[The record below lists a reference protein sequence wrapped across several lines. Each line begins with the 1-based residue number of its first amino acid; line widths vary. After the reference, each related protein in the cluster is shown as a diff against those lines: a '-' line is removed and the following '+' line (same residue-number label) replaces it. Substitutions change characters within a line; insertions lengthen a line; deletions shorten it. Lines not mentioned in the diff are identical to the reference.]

1 MRSLVIFSLCLG
13 VATAARAEWDVTE
26 VPGIARTV
34 DVFAPGV
41 YAVSTSTQTELY
53 EDGIQSVVFLN
64 SDVFGTFLSPAGCF
78 AAVVR
83 PGDIISHQNCRAA
96 GNIIP
101 PDPVNTVVGLRR
113 VKHTSAGAGYASVAL
128 SDGGLALLSASA
140 GLEGP
145 TPWTLLSVDAGLL
158 SSTDVLGVTETSDGV
173 PHALFSVTGVSR
185 TELLWYTGDRR
196 QAQLVVPPLLTSQ
209 SPRTVDLFGGSGPH
223 PIALFGNSDG
233 LFRGQLDPAGTT
245 FSTVLLPDSMPVSIT
260 SVDVNTGNGSVHG
273 EGFGLAVGVGANGEP
288 VVLGA
293 VPASSADNAGTQ
305 WRFHPA
311 FEGSALPGASQAT
324 PLEVSCIG
332 SSFCLFILDQP
343 GFNVVTYFNAHAP
356 VLDVGPAPIVVNE
369 AGTATAR
376 FIATDADF
384 DAVRVSVDTA
394 SAPGADLIGVNI
406 VERPDQLDVTLVSQ
420 RPVCKDEEGL
430 LYVHASDGLASH
442 DVHSTVAFR
451 VVNTQGPARPT
462 VSPLRASTTASGASR
477 VFTAQPATE
486 VCPAVRYVWAP
497 VAGQSGAPL
506 LSTDGGAQV
515 QATFTPPDVLCEAS
529 GASYTYE
536 VRGVDEGGVTSSA
549 MAIFTVDVAPWGR
562 PLVPFAPGWERTLTS
577 GPGASVDVVPD
588 ALHTCVGTPGLPA
601 VATEWRLSASGSGIP
616 EGVTVRTAEDVAIT
630 LDAPVSS
637 ERLRIEAAECA
648 HGTLSLTARNRIPV
662 TGGGTQDSA
671 DAELRVRVEP
681 TLEDVATG
689 SLELGVVPSGDG
701 HVDIA
706 LDTSL
711 NCVDA
716 RALKAR
722 MFLETLSGEAL
733 DSAVVPVPG
742 TWRPA
747 LPQSCTAEAYRVR
760 GELFDDSEGPVREG
774 GRAQVE
780 VPNQPLPAR
789 LGELEAGA
797 LVARCGEGASATL
810 TQTIPAN
817 ACGDVAISWSQV
829 AGPALSEVSLA
840 GPRVTVSTQETGLEA
855 LVGQAITLRV
865 LADAGGS
872 NTATTDYVLPITSER
887 FVDVR
892 HTMESPTASE
902 KGLVGVVVELRNTSE
917 CEVGGLRYLEQVD
930 GLEWVPG
937 SVKLDGVAVEPQ
949 AVDGGFRVED
959 LRLLAQGTRTLTYV
973 GRSPLLSTP
982 RLGGEMTL
990 NGVPVSGDAAVP
1002 PPTSGCGCSGG
1013 GSGAAVFGLAAL
1025 ARVLRR
1031 RK

>member
-1 MRSLVIFSLCLG
+1 MRPLVIISLCLV

-34 DVFAPGV
+34 DVFAPGS
-41 YAVSTSTQTELY
+41 YSVSTSTQTELY
-53 EDGIQSVVFLN
+53 ENGIQSAVFLH
-64 SDVFGTFLSPAGCF
+64 SDVFGTFLSPMGCF
-78 AAVVR
+78 AVVVR
-83 PGDIISHQNCRAA
+83 PGDVISHQNCRAA

-101 PDPVNTVVGLRR
+101 PDPVNTVVGIRR
-113 VKHTSAGAGYASVAL
+113 VKHTPSGTGYAAVAL
-128 SDGGLALLSASA
+128 SDGGLSLLTASA
-140 GLEGP
+140 GLAGP
-145 TPWTLLSVDAGLL
+145 TPWTLLSAGAGLL
-158 SSTDVLGVTETSDGV
+158 SSTDVLGVVETSDGA
-173 PHALFSVTGVSR
+173 PHALFSVTGVTR
-185 TELLWYTGDRR
+185 TEFLWYTRDRR
-196 QAQLVVPPLLTSQ
+196 QAQMVVPPVLTSL
-209 SPRTVDLFGGSGPH
+209 SPRTVDLFAGSGPH

-245 FSTVLLPDSMPVSIT
+245 FSTVMLPDSMPVSIT

-273 EGFGLAVGVGANGEP
+273 EGFGLAVGVGTNGEP

-356 VLDVGPAPIVVNE
+356 VLDVGPSPIVVNE
-369 AGTATAR
+369 TGTATAR
-376 FIATDADF
+376 FSATDADF
-384 DAVRVSVDTA
+384 DAVRVSVDA
-394 SAPGADLIGVNI
+394 SSAPGADLVGVNI
-406 VERPDQLDVTLVSQ
+406 VEHPDQLDVTLVSQ

-430 LYVHASDGLASH
+430 LRVYASDGLASH
-442 DVHSTVAFR
+442 DVQSTVAYR

-462 VSPLRASTTASGASR
+462 VLPSRESTTASGASR
-477 VFTAQPATE
+477 VFTAQPAME
-486 VCPAVRYVWAP
+486 ACPAVRYVWSP
-497 VAGQSGAPL
+497 VSGQSGAPL
-506 LSTDGGAQV
+506 LSTDGGAQ
-515 QATFTPPDVLCEAS
+515 ATFTPPEVLCQAS
-529 GASYTYE
+529 GTSYAYE
-536 VRGVDEGGVTSSA
+536 VRGVDEGGLTSSSA
-549 MAIFTVDVAPWGR
+549 AIFTVDVAPWGR
-562 PLVPFAPGWERTLTS
+562 PLVPFASGWERTLTS

-588 ALHTCVGTPGLPA
+588 ALHTCEGTSGLPT
-601 VATEWRLSASGSGIP
+601 VDTEWRLSASGSGIP
-616 EGVTVRTAEDVAIT
+616 DGVTVRTADGTAVT
-630 LDAPVSS
+630 LHSPVSS
-637 ERLRIEAAECA
+637 ERLRVEAAECA
-648 HGTLSLTARNRIPV
+648 HGTLALTARNRIPV

-681 TLEDVATG
+681 SLEDVATG
-689 SLELGVVPSGDG
+689 SLELGVVPSGEG

-716 RALKAR
+716 RTLKAR
-722 MFLETLSGEAL
+722 MFLETLGGEAL

-747 LPQSCTAEAYRVR
+747 LPRSCTVESYRVR

-774 GRAQVE
+774 GRAQAE
-780 VPNQPLPAR
+780 IPNQPLPAR
-789 LGELEAGA
+789 LGALEAGA

-840 GPRVTVSTQETGLEA
+840 GPSVTVSTQETGLEA

-892 HTMESPTASE
+892 HAMESPTASE

-917 CEVGGLRYLEQVD
+917 CEVGGLHFLENVD

-937 SVKLDGVAVEPQ
+937 SVKLDGVAVEAQ

-959 LRLLAQGTRTLTYV
+959 IRLPAQGTQTLTYV

-990 NGVPVSGDAAVP
+990 NGVPVSGDASVP

-1025 ARVLRR
+1025 ALARVLRR

>member
-1 MRSLVIFSLCLG
+1 MRPLVIFSLCLG
-13 VATAARAEWDVTE
+13 VATAARADWDVTE

-41 YAVSTSTQTELY
+41 YSVSTSTQTELY
-53 EDGIQSVVFLN
+53 EGGIQSAVFLH
-64 SDVFGTFLSPAGCF
+64 SDIFGTFLSPAGCF
-78 AAVVR
+78 AVVVR

-101 PDPVNTVVGLRR
+101 PDPVNTVLGVRR
-113 VKHTSAGAGYASVAL
+113 VKHTPSGTGYASVGL
-128 SDGGLALLSASA
+128 SDGGLSLLTAPA
-140 GLEGP
+140 GLAGP

-158 SSTDVLGVTETSDGV
+158 SSTEVLGVAETSDGA
-173 PHALFSVTGVSR
+173 PHALFSVTGSSR
-185 TELLWYTGDRR
+185 TELLWYTRDRR
-196 QAQLVVPPLLTSQ
+196 QAQMVVPPPLTSQ
-209 SPRTVDLFGGSGPH
+209 SPRTVDLFAGSGPY

-245 FSTVLLPDSMPVSIT
+245 FSPVTLPDSPSVSIT
-260 SVDVNTGNGSVHG
+260 SVDVNTGHGSIHG
-273 EGFGLAVGVGANGEP
+273 EGFGLAVGVGLNGEP

-293 VPASSADNAGTQ
+293 MPASSADNAGMQ
-305 WRFHPA
+305 WRIHPA

-343 GFNVVTYFNAHAP
+343 GFNVVTYFNDHAP
-356 VLDVGPAPIVVNE
+356 VLDVGAGPIIVDE
-369 AGTATAR
+369 RGPATAQ
-376 FIATDADF
+376 FTATDADF
-384 DAVRVSVDTA
+384 DAVRVSVEVL
-394 SAPGADLIGVNI
+394 SPGADLIALNLS
-406 VERPDQLDVTLVSQ
+406 EHPDRLDVTLAPLRS
-420 RPVCKDEEGL
+420 VCKTEEGTL
-430 LYVHASDGLASH
+430 RVYASDGLASH
-442 DVHSTVAFR
+442 DRDATVAYQ

-462 VSPLRASTTASGASR
+462 VSPSRASTTASGTSR
-477 VFTAQPATE
+477 VFTASPAAE
-486 VCPAVRYVWAP
+486 DCPAVRYVWSPAS
-497 VAGQSGAPL
+497 GQSGAPL
-506 LSTDGGAQV
+506 LSTNGGA
-515 QATFTPPDVLCEAS
+515 QATFTPPEVLCQAS
-529 GASYTYE
+529 GASYAYE
-536 VRGVDEGGVTSSA
+536 VRGVDEGELVGDQATTF
-549 MAIFTVDVAPWGR
+549 IVDVAPWGR
-562 PLVPFAPGWERTLTS
+562 PLVPFASGWERTLTS
-577 GPGASVDVVPD
+577 GTGASVDVVPD
-588 ALHTCVGTPGLPA
+588 ALHTCVGTPELPP
-601 VATEWRLSASGSGIP
+601 VSTEWRLSTTGSGIP
-616 EGVTVRTAEDVAIT
+616 EGVTVRTADGAAVT
-630 LDAPVSS
+630 LDSPVSS
-637 ERLRIEAAECA
+637 ERLRVEAAECA
-648 HGTLSLTARNRIPV
+648 HGTLSLAARNRIPV

-681 TLEDVATG
+681 SLEDVATG

-701 HVDIA
+701 RVDIA

-716 RALKAR
+716 RTLKAR
-722 MFLETLSGEAL
+722 MFLETLSGAPL

-742 TWRPA
+742 TWRPT
-747 LPQSCTAEAYRVR
+747 LPQSCTLESYRVR

-774 GRAQVE
+774 GRAQAE
-780 VPNQPLPAR
+780 VPNQPLPVR
-789 LGELEAGA
+789 LGDLEAGA

-817 ACGDVAISWSQV
+817 ACGDMAISWSQV
-829 AGPALSEVSLA
+829 AGPALSEVTLA

-865 LADAGGS
+865 LADAGGGNS
-872 NTATTDYVLPITSER
+872 ATTDYVLPITSER

-892 HTMESPTASE
+892 HAMESPTASD

-917 CEVGGLRYLEQVD
+917 CEVGGLRYREHVD

-937 SVKLDGVAVEPQ
+937 SVKVDGVAVEAQ
-949 AVDGGFRVED
+949 SVEGGFRVED
-959 LRLLAQGTRTLTYV
+959 LRLPAQGTQTLTYV

-1002 PPTSGCGCSGG
+1002 PPVSGCGCSGG

>member
-1 MRSLVIFSLCLG
+1 MRPLVIISLCLG

-34 DVFAPGV
+34 DVFAPGD
-41 YAVSTSTQTELY
+41 YSVSTSTQTELY
-53 EDGIQSVVFLN
+53 ENGIQSVVFLH
-64 SDVFGTFLSPAGCF
+64 SDVFGTFLSPMGCF
-78 AAVVR
+78 AVVVR

-101 PDPVNTVVGLRR
+101 PDPVNTVVGIRR
-113 VKHTSAGAGYASVAL
+113 VKHTPSGTGYASVGL
-128 SDGGLALLSASA
+128 SDGGLSLLTASA
-140 GLEGP
+140 GLAGP
-145 TPWTLLSVDAGLL
+145 TPWTQLSVDAGLL
-158 SSTDVLGVTETSDGV
+158 SSTDVLGVVETSDGA

-185 TELLWYTGDRR
+185 TEFLWYTRDRR
-196 QAQLVVPPLLTSQ
+196 QAQMVVPPLLTSQ
-209 SPRTVDLFGGSGPH
+209 SPRTVDLFAGSGPY

-245 FSTVLLPDSMPVSIT
+245 FSTVMLPDSMPVSIT

-273 EGFGLAVGVGANGEP
+273 EGFGLAVGVGTNGEP

-356 VLDVGPAPIVVNE
+356 VLDVGPSPIVVNE
-369 AGTATAR
+369 TGTATAR
-376 FIATDADF
+376 FTATDADF
-384 DAVRVSVDTA
+384 DAVRVSVDA
-394 SAPGADLIGVNI
+394 SSAPGADLVGVNI
-406 VERPDQLDVTLVSQ
+406 VEHPDQLDVTLVPQ
-420 RPVCKDEEGL
+420 RPVCRDEEGL
-430 LYVHASDGLASH
+430 LRVYASDGLASH
-442 DVHSTVAFR
+442 DVQSTVAYR

-462 VSPLRASTTASGASR
+462 VVPSRESTTASGASR
-477 VFTAQPATE
+477 VFTAQPAME
-486 VCPAVRYVWAP
+486 ACPAVRYVWSP
-497 VAGQSGAPL
+497 VSGQSGAPP
-506 LSTDGGAQV
+506 LSTDGGAQ
-515 QATFTPPDVLCEAS
+515 ATFTPPEVLCQAS
-529 GASYTYE
+529 GASYAYE
-536 VRGVDEGGVTSSA
+536 VRGVDEGGLTSSA
-549 MAIFTVDVAPWGR
+549 VAIFTVDVAPWGR
-562 PLVPFAPGWERTLTS
+562 PLVPFASGWERTLTS
-577 GPGASVDVVPD
+577 GPGANVEVVPD
-588 ALHTCVGTPGLPA
+588 ALHTCEGTPGLPT
-601 VATEWRLSASGSGIP
+601 VDTEWRLSASGSGIP
-616 EGVTVRTAEDVAIT
+616 DGVTLRTAGGAAVT
-630 LDAPVSS
+630 LDSPVSS
-637 ERLRIEAAECA
+637 ERLRVEAAECA
-648 HGTLSLTARNRIPV
+648 HGTLALTARNRIPV

-681 TLEDVATG
+681 SLEDVATG
-689 SLELGVVPSGDG
+689 SLELGVVPSGEG
-701 HVDIA
+701 YVDIA

-716 RALKAR
+716 RTLKAR
-722 MFLETLSGEAL
+722 MFLETLGGEAL

-747 LPQSCTAEAYRVR
+747 LPQSCTVESYRVR

-774 GRAQVE
+774 GRAQAE
-780 VPNQPLPAR
+780 IPNQPLPAR

-840 GPRVTVSTQETGLEA
+840 GPSVTVSTQETGLEA

-892 HTMESPTASE
+892 HAMESPTASE

-917 CEVGGLRYLEQVD
+917 CEVGGLRYLESVD

-937 SVKLDGVAVEPQ
+937 SVKLDGVAVEAQ
-949 AVDGGFRVED
+949 AMNGGFRVED
-959 LRLLAQGTRTLTYV
+959 IRLPAQGTRTLTYV

-990 NGVPVSGDAAVP
+990 NGVPVSGDASVP